1 MAMTSLGVGS
11 GLELDQ
17 MVRQLVQ
24 LERQPRLERLQTR
37 TNEADTNISALG
49 SLKSAMTKVEDSLAG
64 LSSERDL
71 SARSATVSGQSE
83 DNPYFTVDASSSAAR
98 SSYNI
103 QVEQLASGTRAQSAG
118 VADPDNYTAG
128 GIMTFAAGDETF
140 DVEIE
145 AGASLSD
152 IARSV
157 NQAAENFGVSAS
169 VINTGGTNPE
179 TRLVFDSSTTGA
191 ANELT
196 ISADSADL
204 DGLTSA
210 GGLEVTRNAADAR
223 IDIDGIQAFSAT
235 NTFEDAIEGMTI
247 NAERVTPEGEAPR
260 VDVDIDR
267 EGVRENLDA
276 FMKAY
281 NSMIDEVD
289 KLTAYQPEGESGP
302 LIGDSM
308 VRSIRS
314 QMSSIISNPVE
325 GADEGLSS
333 LYQMGITTDDD
344 GKLEFDPRN
353 IGGGTGEQR
362 FERALDSNF
371 DGLTRL
377 FSGDNGV
384 ATRLEASMDQY
395 TRSSGLIDG
404 RENLFETQKSMVDNE
419 REQFE
424 RYMENFENNL
434 RQRFGALDQNI
445 ARMQNNSSFLMQR
458 LGQM

>member
-1 MAMTSLGVGS
+1 
-11 GLELDQ
+11 
-17 MVRQLVQ
+17 MVRQLVA
-24 LERQPRLERLQTR
+24 LERQPRIERLDTR
-37 TNEADTNISALG
+37 TREANTNISALG
-49 SLKSAMTKVEDSLAG
+49 SLKSAMTKVTDALKG
-64 LSSERDL
+64 LSTEREL
-71 SARSATVSGQSE
+71 SARTATVTGQPE
-83 DNPYFTVDASSSAAR
+83 DNPYFTVDASSTAAR
-98 SSYNI
+98 SNYNI
-103 QVEQLASGTRAQSAG
+103 QVEQLAAGTRAQSAG
-118 VADPDNYTAG
+118 VTDPSNYTTG
-128 GIMTFAAGDETF
+128 GIMTFAAGDQTF
-140 DVEIE
+140 DVEIA

-152 IARSV
+152 IASSV

-169 VINTGGTNPE
+169 VINTGGATPE

-204 DGLTSA
+204 NGLTTA
-210 GGLEVTRNAADAR
+210 VGLEVTRNAADAR
-223 IDIDGIQAFSAT
+223 IDIDGIKAFSAT
-235 NTFEDAIEGMTI
+235 NTFDNAIEGLTLSV
-247 NAERVTPEGEAPR
+247 ERLTPAGETPR
-260 VDVDIDR
+260 VNVDIDR
-267 EGVRENLDA
+267 EGVRENVDE

-289 KLTAYQPEGESGP
+289 KLTAYRPEGKSGP

-314 QMSSIISNPVE
+314 QMSSIISNPVA
-325 GADEGLSS
+325 GADEGLNS
-333 LYQMGITTDDD
+333 LFQMGITTNND

-362 FERALDSNF
+362 FEQALDNNF

-377 FSGDNGV
+377 FTGENGV
-384 ATRLEASMDQY
+384 ATRLQDTIDQY

-404 RENLFETQKSMVDNE
+404 RENVFETQKSMVDNE

-424 RYMENFENNL
+424 RYMESFESNL

-445 ARMQNNSSFLMQR
+445 ARMQSSSSFLFQR